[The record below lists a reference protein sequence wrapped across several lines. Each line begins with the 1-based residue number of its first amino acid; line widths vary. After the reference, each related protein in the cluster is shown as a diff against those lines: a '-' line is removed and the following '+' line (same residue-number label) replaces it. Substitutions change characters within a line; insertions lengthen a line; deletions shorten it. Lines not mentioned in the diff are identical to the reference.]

1 MTSKVKCIPK
11 SKYTF
16 DEMGKFI
23 FQKSFENSKGVGIN
37 IMLIEKMMGDFEA
50 TWDADT
56 DKYLIEIIQGVLNL
70 NFKGVELKTMYNIK
84 PVFGE

>member
-1 MTSKVKCIPK
+1 MTNKVKYIPK
-11 SKYTF
+11 REYTF

-56 DKYLIEIIQGVLNL
+56 DKFNIIVIDKVLNL
-70 NFKGVELKTMYNIK
+70 NFDGDEIREYFKIT
-84 PVFGE
+84 PVFS